1 MSQSGQGTLQ
11 KIISHLR
18 TVGAIEGQVPTLMGQ
33 LARHFPQAG
42 GMIVARKLAEGE
54 INAGNLRQYLQLM
67 ASFCSAHFKE
77 IPDTYADL
85 SFLGDL
91 NIPRD
96 IEFHYPEE
104 LFPELYDEVGFRRDE
119 GNGPKVFREFNMGAA
134 SIVSAWIDNLMSWED
149 LVEEHSTKHFSAGDC
164 MMVLFRFATFLQS
177 LARLEDYD
185 AELAQQARALIPV
198 VLRDPLD
205 ARNRMLSEETDE
217 FESEDNLPEASTP
230 TEGAEADTFTGEPT

>member
-1 MSQSGQGTLQ
+1 
-11 KIISHLR
+11 
-18 TVGAIEGQVPTLMGQ
+18 
-33 LARHFPQAG
+33 
-42 GMIVARKLAEGE
+42 
-54 INAGNLRQYLQLM
+54 
-67 ASFCSAHFKE
+67 
-77 IPDTYADL
+77 
-85 SFLGDL
+85 
-91 NIPRD
+91 
-96 IEFHYPEE
+96 
-104 LFPELYDEVGFRRDE
+104 
-119 GNGPKVFREFNMGAA
+119 
-134 SIVSAWIDNLMSWED
+134 
-149 LVEEHSTKHFSAGDC
+149 